1 MSTFF
6 DSKQEVIQIELTEW
20 GKYLFSQG
28 KLSPQYYSFS
38 DDGILYDGSFGGVAD
53 EEQKEIEDRILYQT
67 PYLKQHVRL
76 KEAKDYFEEYNL
88 ATSEEYP
95 SYSNPLDSMTSTDI
109 MEKVKTSKDKYRY
122 SQDLRTNSFLVNSKL
137 GSLRTNVRKTPK
149 FNLVLLSSEL
159 TNVYNTYRDTSY
171 GIVRIPQVNINLEC
185 DVGVLY
191 DSLSGP
197 GSAYAQYNQRS
208 SLIPANGLNSHGSA
222 IFEDGT
228 YIVSNPKFL
237 AIDLSEDNV
246 EYDSVNFKVE
256 FFEVINESTMEIKL
270 LKTFTP
276 IDNVDKDGFYV
287 ENQNLASSMI
297 AEQSAV
303 DPDNINYYFSLQIDS
318 EIPQET
324 ICNLVGDLQE
334 KGYNL
339 KLNYDIDCGLYK
351 KSDTYSNKIS
361 DFNSKKSKSITVPSS
376 DCAGGDKECL

>member
-28 KLSPQYYSFS
+28 RLSPQYYSFS
-38 DDGILYDGSFGGVAD
+38 DDGILYDGSFAGLTD
-53 EEQKEIEDRILYQT
+53 EEQKEIEDRVLNQT

-76 KEAKDYFEEYNL
+76 KEAKDYFEEYDL
-88 ATSEEYP
+88 ATSEDVP
-95 SYSNPLDSMTSTDI
+95 SYSNPLDSMTSVEV
-109 MEKVKTSKDKYRY
+109 MEKVKETKSKFRY

-137 GSLRTNVRKTPK
+137 GSLRTNVKKSPK

-208 SLIPANGLNSHGSA
+208 SLIPANGLNSYGSA

-246 EYDSVNFKVE
+246 EYDSTNFKVE
-256 FFEVINESTMEIKL
+256 FFEVVDEATMEIKL
-270 LKTFTP
+270 LKTFVP
-276 IDNVDKDGFYV
+276 IDNVDQDGFYV

-303 DPDNINYYFSLQIDS
+303 DPDNVNYYFSVQIDS

-334 KGYNL
+334 KGYNF

-351 KSDTYSNKIS
+351 RAESFNKKIS
-361 DFNSKKSKSITVPSS
+361 DFNSGNAKSITIPSS
-376 DCAGGDKECL
+376 DCAGGGKECL